1 MSSFSA
7 EWYFPVYEVIPDT
20 ALSNTTYNINSRPAS
35 ISGDYGIIGDDGKIV
50 KVEGNSLSIVNET
63 NNMYFNPATGQSL
76 PITDWTYDYPERT
89 YNLTLD
95 NGDTATVTYGDENL
109 TIVEGDTVYNVYYL
123 TEGSGEA
130 PADCPHE
137 WTRTGSTPA
146 ACAVPGSIT
155 YTCSLCSQT
164 KTEATPALGHTWQLK
179 QTVTTQYD
187 ETGNLVTQGYTIYE
201 CSVCHEQYKDSGG
214 AGPPSAPGGDDPGKP
229 STIGGLIEKLLS
241 GVGGV
246 VGGLIKGVLSLL
258 TKAVEALAGIG
269 ELFTQFTE
277 SVVTIFGGFTSF
289 LSAVFPFLPEEFFTI
304 FILGTILLVAAAVLK
319 KFLS

>member
-1 MSSFSA
+1 MPTVS
-7 EWYFPVYEVIPDT
+7 YRLVPDDT
-20 ALSNTTYNINSRPAS
+20 SLVTGDTYNIDSRPAS

-63 NNMYFNPATGQSL
+63 NNTYYNPATGQTS
-76 PITDWTYDYPERT
+76 PVTDWTYDYSDRS
-89 YNLTLD
+89 YNLTLES
-95 NGDTATVTYGDENL
+95 GDTATVTYGDENL

-123 TEGSGEA
+123 TDSAGET
-130 PADCPHE
+130 PADCSHNWAE
-137 WTRTGSTPA
+137 TSATPA
-146 ACAVPGSIT
+146 ACTVPGSRLLS
-155 YTCSLCSQT
+155 CSLCGET
-164 KTEATPALGHTWQLK
+164 KTETVPALGHTWQVK

-187 ETGNLVTQGYTIYE
+187 ETGNLVTQGYTLYE
-201 CSVCHEQYKDSGG
+201 CSRCHEQYKDEGG
-214 AGPPSAPGGDDPGKP
+214 TGPPVIPGGDDPGKP

-269 ELFTQFTE
+269 TLFTQFTE
-277 SVVTIFGGFTSF
+277 SVVTIFGSFTSF

-304 FILGTILLVAAAVLK
+304 FSLGMLLLVAAAVLK